1 MEVQDLVN
9 QITQAIS
16 LGAGLG
22 VLLGLSEWLVKFF
35 LSAVFDRFN
44 FKG

>member
-1 MEVQDLVN
+1 MDVQILVN
-9 QITQAIS
+9 EITNVIS
-16 LGAGLG
+16 IGAGLG

-35 LSAVFDRFN
+35 LSMVLDRFT